1 MIFRS
6 TKRHGAFHLLL
17 LHCLGATV
25 CAQTDLRETK
35 PLTFKGDLAERML
48 DGAHRFLDQK
58 LANALARDKTV
69 PGNREELA
77 RILGVTDKRLPFR
90 APSLVNATSQPAK
103 VGSGPGYDVLTV
115 RWPTLEGVFGEGLL
129 LQPMGRKPVAD
140 VVAIPD
146 ADQSPE
152 SFVGLTPGT
161 TPRGQFARR
170 LAASGCRVVVPTL
183 INRTIRGHSE
193 RRKRTQLS
201 NREFLQ
207 RPAFLMGRT
216 LQGLEIQKILA
227 LVDWFAREGS
237 SSIGLVGWGE

>member
-6 TKRHGAFHLLL
+6 TNRHGALYLLL

-25 CAQTDLRETK
+25 FAQTDLRETK

-77 RILGVTDKRLPFR
+77 RILGVTAKRLPFQ

-103 VGSGPGYDVLTV
+103 VGSGPGYEILAV

-129 LQPMGRKPVAD
+129 LQPVGRKPVAD

-146 ADQSPE
+146 ADQIPE
-152 SFVGLTPGT
+152 TFAGLMAGT
-161 TPRGQFARR
+161 APEAQFARR
-170 LAASGCRVVVPTL
+170 LAESGA
-183 INRTIRGHSE
+183 RGW
-193 RRKRTQLS
+193 KGVLS
-201 NREFLQ
+201 Q
-207 RPAFLMGRT
+207 SGIH
-216 LQGLEIQKILA
+216 G
-227 LVDWFAREGS
+227 V
-237 SSIGLVGWGE
+237 